1 VTERSEKPVIAAST
15 YLNSAPLCYSF
26 LHGSLREAVLF
37 LPHAA
42 PATCSELLRD
52 GQVDAALIPVI
63 EYQRIEG
70 VAIVP
75 GVAVVS
81 RSEVQSVFLAARVP
95 MERVRRVALDI
106 SSRTGAALTR
116 IFFEHFLGRRVQYIP
131 WPPDVDAML
140 SVADAALLIGDPA
153 LQVRYHRRDLLF
165 YDYAR
170 LWREYTG
177 KPLVF
182 AFWAVRDDR
191 WRRGTM
197 VDFERAKEEGLGH
210 RDQIIARYA
219 EALHLPPE
227 FLRRYLEE
235 SVAYDLD
242 EEGVSGLALFYDLAH
257 RVGVIG
263 QVRPVRFLSV
273 RRG

>member
-1 VTERSEKPVIAAST
+1 MAEWIERPVIAAST

-42 PATCSELLRD
+42 PSTCAELLRD
-52 GQVDAALIPVI
+52 GQVDAALIPAI
-63 EYQRIEG
+63 EYQRIAG
-70 VAIVP
+70 VVIVP
-75 GVAVVS
+75 DVAVVS
-81 RSEVQSVFLAARVP
+81 RHEVQSVFLASREP
-95 MERVRRVALDI
+95 IERVRRVALDI

-116 IFFEHFLGRRVQYIP
+116 IFFEHFMGRRVQYVP

-153 LQVRYHRRDLLF
+153 LLVRYSRRDLRI

-182 AFWAVRDDR
+182 AFWAVREDR
-191 WRRGTM
+191 QKLGQR
-197 VDFERAKEEGLGH
+197 VDFQWAKVEGL
-210 RDQIIARYA
+210 RSRERIIARYA
-219 EALHLPPE
+219 ETLRLPPE
-227 FLRRYLEE
+227 FLRQYLEE
-235 SVAYDLD
+235 SVTYDLD
-242 EEGVSGLALFYDLAH
+242 EEGISSLMLFYDLAH
-257 RVGVIG
+257 RVGVVSD
-263 QVRPVRFLSV
+263 VRPLRFLSKPT
-273 RRG
+273 

>member
-1 VTERSEKPVIAAST
+1 MAERIERPVIAAST

-42 PATCSELLRD
+42 PSTCAELLRD

-63 EYQRIEG
+63 EYQRIAG
-70 VAIVP
+70 VVVVP
-75 GVAVVS
+75 EVAVVS
-81 RSEVQSVFLAARVP
+81 RYEVRSVFLASREP
-95 MERVRRVALDI
+95 IERVRRVALDI

-116 IFFEHFLGRRVQYIP
+116 IFFEHFMGRRVQYVP

-153 LQVRYHRRDLLF
+153 LLVRYHRRDLRI

-182 AFWAVRDDR
+182 AFWAVREDR
-191 WRRGTM
+191 QRQGQR
-197 VDFERAKEEGLGH
+197 VDFQRAKVEGLRF
-210 RDQIIARYA
+210 RDRIIARYA
-219 EALHLPPE
+219 EALRLPPE
-227 FLRRYLEE
+227 FLRQYLEE
-235 SVAYDLD
+235 SVTYDLD
-242 EEGVSGLALFYDLAH
+242 AEGISSLTLFYDLAR
-257 RVGVIG
+257 RVGVVSD
-263 QVRPVRFLSV
+263 VRPLRFLSKPT
-273 RRG
+273 

>member
-1 VTERSEKPVIAAST
+1 MAERIERPVIAAST

-42 PATCSELLRD
+42 PSTCAELLRD

-63 EYQRIEG
+63 EYQRIAD
-70 VAIVP
+70 VVIVP
-75 GVAVVS
+75 EVAVVS
-81 RSEVQSVFLAARVP
+81 RYEVQSVFLASREP
-95 MERVRRVALDI
+95 IERVRRVALDI

-116 IFFEHFLGRRVQYIP
+116 IVFEHFMGRRVQYVP

-153 LQVRYHRRDLLF
+153 LLVRYHRRDLRI

-182 AFWAVRDDR
+182 AFWAVREDR
-191 WRRGTM
+191 QRQGQR
-197 VDFERAKEEGLGH
+197 VDFQQAKVEGLRF
-210 RDQIIARYA
+210 RDRIIARYA
-219 EALHLPPE
+219 EALRLPPE
-227 FLRRYLEE
+227 FLRQYLEE
-235 SVAYDLD
+235 SVTYDLD
-242 EEGVSGLALFYDLAH
+242 AEGISSLMLFYDLAH
-257 RVGVIG
+257 RVGVVSD
-263 QVRPVRFLSV
+263 VRPLRLLSKPT
-273 RRG
+273 